1 MPEEVRGRGWRR
13 WGPSCLALPL
23 ALCVIVMAQG
33 SGPLRPLDLALEDG
47 LLRLTAQPLRV
58 DELALLDID
67 DDALREMQPALGDW
81 PYPRSVYALLL
92 DYLQQVGARRVVI
105 NLVLSGEREGD
116 AELAQ
121 ALRTGPPSVLAA
133 AGLQLEA
140 APSALPSEEQV
151 VLKALAWSAAPP
163 GTPSLSWNALMLP
176 ATPLLREAPAALGR
190 VGLVSSPLD
199 SDGLLRRQPLWHRYQ
214 GQVLPALPLAV
225 LLQEQP
231 ERLQA
236 LQRWPLDAQG
246 RVQLKLPSRLE
257 GLPELSWGRL
267 MRAALGQGE
276 DPGLRESLRGR
287 TVFVGSSAYFAD
299 AVSTPQGRLS
309 GSAFVATAA
318 ALLARGQV
326 LAPAGLAWAV
336 VLLLLA
342 AVPGVLHARSR
353 AMQAQQRWG
362 LLLGSTALSLTL
374 LLGLAVWLVQSQL
387 LLPSLLGPLATLVLA
402 LMLAGLA
409 EQRWQSLR
417 HRELRHAREVAE
429 AANQAKT
436 QFLAHVSHEIRTPM
450 NAVLGMAE
458 ILARTELNAEQRR
471 YVQVF
476 QGAGQQLFA
485 LINDLLDNAKIEA
498 GKLSLSPHA
507 LHLGE
512 LLRQQIDLQQGRAR
526 ERGLSLELCCTDEVE
541 AWVWGDAQR
550 LAQVLANLLSN
561 AIKFTRQGGVHL
573 EVRRLEPGRWSL
585 AVQDSGI
592 GIPPA
597 MQERIFQPYTQADAS
612 ISREYGGTGLGL
624 AISRSLVQ
632 MMGGQ
637 LSLSSVPGQ
646 GSRFE
651 LNLLLPAQP
660 APAPGELPPASAA
673 SAPLAPRRLRPLRLL
688 LCEDNEVNVL
698 VIEAML
704 APLGHA
710 IEVAGDGE
718 QALACLQR
726 GTYDLVLMDVQMPVL
741 DGLEVTRRWR
751 AIEVEMARPRL
762 PILALT
768 ANAFARD
775 VEQCLAAGCDAHLS
789 KPIGLQAL
797 EQALERWALPPE
809 DASPPSA
816 QS

>member
-1 MPEEVRGRGWRR
+1 MAEDRGRGWRSWRYFRR
-13 WGPSCLALPL
+13 WGPSGLALPL
-23 ALCVIVMAQG
+23 ALCVIVLAQG

-67 DDALREMQPALGDW
+67 DDALREMQAELGDW

-92 DYLQQVGARRVVI
+92 DYLQQAGARRVVI
-105 NLVLSGEREGD
+105 DLVLSGEREGD
-116 AELAQ
+116 AELAR
-121 ALRTGPPSVLAA
+121 ALRTGPPAVLAA

-140 APSALPSEEQV
+140 TPSALPAEEQS
-151 VLKALAWSAAPP
+151 VLKRLAWTAAPP
-163 GTPSLSWNALMLP
+163 GLPSLSWNALMLP

-190 VGLVSSPLD
+190 IGLVSSPLD

-236 LQRWPLDAQG
+236 LKTWPLDAQG

-257 GLPELSWGRL
+257 GLHDLSWGRL
-267 MRAALGQGE
+267 MRAALGQRD

-287 TVFVGSSAYFAD
+287 TVFVGSSAFFAD
-299 AVSTPQGRLS
+299 SVSTPQGRLS
-309 GSAFVATAA
+309 GAAFLATAT

-326 LAPAGLAWAV
+326 LAPAGWIWAA
-336 VLLLLA
+336 VLLALA

-353 AMQAQQRWG
+353 ALQPQQRWL
-362 LLLGSTALSLTL
+362 LLLGSSALSLGL
-374 LLGLAVWLVQSQL
+374 LLSLAVWLVQSQL
-387 LLPSLLGPLATLVLA
+387 LLPSLLGPLATLTLA

-436 QFLAHVSHEIRTPM
+436 RFLAHVSHEIRTPM

-458 ILARTELNAEQRR
+458 ILARTELSAEQRR

-507 LHLGE
+507 FDLGDLLH
-512 LLRQQIDLQQGRAR
+512 QQIELQRGRAQ
-526 ERGLSLELCCTDEVE
+526 ERGLSLELSCAAE
-541 AWVWGDAQR
+541 AQVWVWGDAQR

-561 AIKFTRQGGVHL
+561 AIKFTRVGGVRVAA
-573 EVRRLEPGRWSL
+573 VRDAAGWVRIS
-585 AVQDSGI
+585 VQDTGI
-592 GIPPA
+592 GVPA
-597 MQERIFQPYTQADAS
+597 HLQERIFQPYSQADAS
-612 ISREYGGTGLGL
+612 TAREFGGTGLGL

-632 MMGGQ
+632 LMGGELRLQ
-637 LSLSSVPGQ
+637 SAAGQ
-646 GSRFE
+646 GSCFE
-651 LNLLLPAQP
+651 LNLPLPPHEAPPAASQP
-660 APAPGELPPASAA
+660 AT
-673 SAPLAPRRLRPLRLL
+673 LAPAGPARPLRLL

-704 APLGHA
+704 TPLGHV
-710 IEVAGDGE
+710 IELAGDGE
-718 QALACLQR
+718 QALVCLQQGR
-726 GTYDLVLMDVQMPVL
+726 YDLVLMDVQMPRL
-741 DGLEVTRRWR
+741 DGISATRRWR
-751 AIEVEMARPRL
+751 EQEAAAGRKRL
-762 PILALT
+762 PIIALT
-768 ANAFARD
+768 ANAFAQD
-775 VEQCLAAGCDAHLS
+775 VAQCLAAGCDAHLS
-789 KPIGLQAL
+789 KPISLQAL
-797 EQALERWALPPE
+797 LQALERWAPPL
-809 DASPPSA
+809 D
-816 QS
+816 

>member
-1 MPEEVRGRGWRR
+1 MAEARARAWWR

-23 ALCVIVMAQG
+23 ALCVVLFAQG
-33 SGPLRPLDLALEDG
+33 QGPLRPLDLALEDS

-92 DYLQQVGARRVVI
+92 DYLQQAGARRVVI
-105 NLVLSGEREGD
+105 DLVLSGEREGD
-116 AELAQ
+116 AELAR
-121 ALRTGPPSVLAA
+121 ALQQGPPSVLAA
-133 AGLQLEA
+133 AGLQLDA
-140 APSALPSEEQV
+140 PPSALPREELTL
-151 VLKALAWSAAPP
+151 LKGLAWSAAPP

-176 ATPLLREAPAALGR
+176 AMPLLREATAALGR

-231 ERLQA
+231 ERLQS
-236 LQRWPLDAQG
+236 LQTWPLDAQG

-267 MRAALGQGE
+267 MRAALGQRE

-326 LAPAGLAWAV
+326 LASAGWAWAA

-387 LLPSLLGPLATLVLA
+387 LLPSLLGPLATLALA

-498 GKLSLSPHA
+498 GKLSLAPHA
-507 LHLGE
+507 FHLGE

-526 ERGLSLELCCTDEVE
+526 ERGLSLELCCADEIE

-561 AIKFTRQGGVHL
+561 AIKFTRQGDVRL

-632 MMGGQ
+632 MMGGR

-651 LNLLLPAQP
+651 LNLPLPAQP
-660 APAPGELPPASAA
+660 APAPGELPPAPAA

-726 GTYDLVLMDVQMPVL
+726 GAYDLVLMDVQMPVL

-751 AIEVEMARPRL
+751 AIEAETARPRL
-762 PILALT
+762 AILALT

-789 KPIGLQAL
+789 KPIALQAL
-797 EQALERWALPPE
+797 EQALERWALPLE
-809 DASPPSA
+809 DGSPRPI
-816 QS
+816 QT